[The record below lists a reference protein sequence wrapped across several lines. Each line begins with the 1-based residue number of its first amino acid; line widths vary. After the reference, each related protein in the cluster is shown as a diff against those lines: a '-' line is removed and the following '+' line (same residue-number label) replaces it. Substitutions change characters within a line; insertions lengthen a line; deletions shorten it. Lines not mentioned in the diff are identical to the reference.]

1 MIIDVVLM
9 LGVFFVL
16 LNTIAYNW
24 TGSLY
29 PEGTGFHLNYLGD
42 DFIPF
47 IPEMAIFYIYLFYS
61 MVIISMVY
69 FAFIDTEKGY
79 ALGWALVFINLI
91 AIIIYIVFPVS
102 TYWWRQQL
110 FAIESS
116 YQGIFFAEAMFGYF
130 RSDTSFNCFPSLHA
144 AVSVII
150 FYTWYRYYKLKPDLK
165 KKIVA
170 IITFIIAAG
179 VVLSTLFVKQHYI
192 LDEIAGIVLA
202 YVVGRYTFNYLWKS
216 FEQKSPPTE

>member
-1 MIIDVVLM
+1 MIIDIVLI
-9 LGVFFVL
+9 LGIFSVL
-16 LNTIAYNW
+16 LNAIAYTW
-24 TGSLY
+24 IGSLY

-69 FAFIDTEKGY
+69 FAFIDPEKGY

-116 YQGIFFAEAMFGYF
+116 YQGNIFAEAMFSYF

-144 AVSVII
+144 AISVII

-192 LDEIAGIVLA
+192 LDEIAGITLA

-216 FEQKSPPTE
+216 FEQKSPPIE